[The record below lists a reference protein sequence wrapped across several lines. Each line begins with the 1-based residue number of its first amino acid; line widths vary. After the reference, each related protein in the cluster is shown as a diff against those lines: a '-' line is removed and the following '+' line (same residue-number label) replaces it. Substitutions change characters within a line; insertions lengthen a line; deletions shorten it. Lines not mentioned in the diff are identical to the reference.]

1 MSDEAIRQ
9 QVAEDFEW
17 ALSVATEAWN
27 KSKHITEYDMG
38 TIQKAAYTVLSH
50 LQTLRREERLHVT
63 LPSAPSAPAN
73 TGGGQSSKPA
83 PRPETRSAAPS
94 IPSACPQ
101 CGGELWDNRENK
113 KNPKA
118 PDWKCKDKTCIDAK
132 GFVTAGWLE
141 KPNAKGAKGNAHPV
155 AAGGYDQR
163 PGPLVNEDADDSLPF

>member
-63 LPSAPSAPAN
+63 LPTIPNAARSAQPKAQP
-73 TGGGQSSKPA
+73 
-83 PRPETRSAAPS
+83 AAPS

-155 AAGGYDQR
+155 ATGGYDQK
-163 PGPLVNEDADDSLPF
+163 PGPLVNDDADNDLPF